1 MSNPLDDLLGGI
13 IAPSI
18 LDPQDVLLPVVRV
31 PLALPLY
38 DFQEDAVEHALR
50 GQGHTYVALDM
61 GLGKTPVGITLAAS
75 AAAVRTT
82 PVLIVVPPSLRFNWK
97 REFAKFSP
105 TTTVEVLE
113 GAKCNNPDTWVAPSV
128 DVLLMGDSQLAG
140 WSEALAGKV
149 RDFIVDEAHRLK
161 NKSGRSKA
169 MLQIAEACDGLRV
182 LMSGTPT
189 PNGRHSELVMQ
200 LDILGPDAW
209 KNVGGKGKFFT
220 HYAPIVDA
228 RFGTRK
234 SENGAELHA
243 SLVSSFFF
251 RRLRGD
257 VLDMPAKGRTA
268 LAIDS
273 DGKAKRDYI
282 RAEDDLIQ
290 WLAEEG
296 LNFKGAE
303 RAEALVRLT
312 TLRRLAGASKVK
324 GIITHVKEILE
335 EAPGGVFVVAEHKDT
350 IDAIMAGLS
359 KYNPVAVRGGQSDK
373 QKSDNVDDFC
383 DGTSR
388 VMVGQITAAGVGLTL
403 HGGGLN
409 HRVIIAQL
417 PWTPADLRQAEDRLH
432 RIGQTNDVEVEVCM
446 AAIEGRWTI
455 DERLWGQL
463 EAKAFAAGEIADG
476 EGEVLLEEVVAGVL
490 DSYR

>member
-1 MSNPLDDLLGGI
+1 MANPLDDLLGGI

-18 LDPQDVLLPVVRV
+18 LDPQDALLSVTRV

-38 DFQEDAVEHALR
+38 DFQEEAVDHALR

-75 AAAVRTT
+75 AAAVRDT
-82 PVLIVVPPSLRFNWK
+82 PVLVVVPPSLRFNWK

-105 TTTVEVLE
+105 TTTVETLE
-113 GAKCNNPDTWVAPSV
+113 GAKCPNPDSWVTPKV

-140 WSEALAGKV
+140 WHEVLAGQV
-149 RDFIVDEAHRLK
+149 RDFIVDEGHRLK
-161 NKSGRSKA
+161 NKSGRTKA
-169 MLQIAEACDGLRV
+169 MLAISEACDGLRV
-182 LMSGTPT
+182 LMSGTPI
-189 PNGRHSELVMQ
+189 PNGRHTELDMQ
-200 LDILGPDAW
+200 LNILGAQAW
-209 KNVGGKGKFFT
+209 RDIGGKGKFYT

-228 RFGTRK
+228 RFGTR
-234 SENGAELHA
+234 SSQHGDELHRD
-243 SLVSSFFF
+243 LTKSFFF
-251 RRLRGD
+251 RRRRD
-257 VLDMPAKGRTA
+257 EVLEMPAKGRTA
-268 LAIDS
+268 ISIEAE
-273 DGKAKRDYI
+273 GKPKRDYV

-296 LNFKGAE
+296 LNFKGAQ

-312 TLRRLAGASKVK
+312 TLRKLAGASKVK
-324 GIITHVKEILE
+324 GIVEHVKEILDNS
-335 EAPGGVFVVAEHKDT
+335 PGGVFVVAEHKDT
-350 IDAIMAGLS
+350 IDLIMAGLA
-359 KYNPVAVRGGQSDK
+359 KYNPVAVRGGMTDK

-388 VMVGQITAAGVGLTL
+388 VMVGQIVAAGVGLTL

-409 HRVIIAQL
+409 HRVVIAQL

-432 RIGQTNDVEVEVCM
+432 RIGQTHDVEVEVCM
-446 AAIEGRWTI
+446 ASIDGRWTI

-463 EAKAFAAGEIADG
+463 ESKAFAAGEITDG
-476 EGEVLLEEVVAGVL
+476 EGEILLEEIVGGVL